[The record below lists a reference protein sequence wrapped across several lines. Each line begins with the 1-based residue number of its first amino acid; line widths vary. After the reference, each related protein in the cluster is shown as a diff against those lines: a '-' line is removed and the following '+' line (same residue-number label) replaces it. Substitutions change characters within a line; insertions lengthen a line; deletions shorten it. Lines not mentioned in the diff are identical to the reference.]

1 MTRNTTQKKP
11 KSTTKNL
18 SVTAHNFV
26 VHELACRPYQ
36 IYCELF
42 EIIKPRQNRKILMP
56 KTVTFDVVKDLTN
69 EDQETFYFFDDF
81 ASVGLIQNQQT
92 IVIRQLALTDID
104 IRRRA
109 WAYLLNAFLAL
120 KPINPTIYQAIKSSM
135 PNEIAKEIF
144 EDELTIANVLKE
156 LGLDRHHYDYQARLQ
171 QSKKPHALPLF
182 VDLIAEE
189 MQNEA

>member
-42 EIIKPRQNRKILMP
+42 EIIKPRQNRKIITP
-56 KTVTFDVVKDLTN
+56 KTVTFDVVKDLKN
-69 EDQETFYFFDDF
+69 KDQEIFYFFDDF

-92 IVIRQLALTDID
+92 IVIRQFSLTDID
-104 IRRRA
+104 IKRRA
-109 WAYLLNAFLAL
+109 WEYLLNAFLEL

-144 EDELTIANVLKE
+144 GDELTIAKVLKE
-156 LGLDRHHYDYQARLQ
+156 LGLDRYHYDYQARLQ
-171 QSKKPHALPLF
+171 QSKKPHNLPSF
-182 VDLIAEE
+182 ADLIAEGSTK
-189 MQNEA
+189 

>member
-1 MTRNTTQKKP
+1 
-11 KSTTKNL
+11 
-18 SVTAHNFV
+18 
-26 VHELACRPYQ
+26 
-36 IYCELF
+36 
-42 EIIKPRQNRKILMP
+42 
-56 KTVTFDVVKDLTN
+56 
-69 EDQETFYFFDDF
+69 
-81 ASVGLIQNQQT
+81 
-92 IVIRQLALTDID
+92 
-104 IRRRA
+104 
-109 WAYLLNAFLAL
+109 
-120 KPINPTIYQAIKSSM
+120 M